1 MPEKK
6 IFYYGRILLIAGEVL
21 PISLLSLIS
30 KNYFPV
36 ETGRYLS
43 LDVLYCLPI
52 IQVARLAAIHATRSS
67 DTQISTLVGIVVAFV
82 WTATETIISGQD
94 FPSYVFLL
102 NTFTRSVVFTVIGRV
117 IIKLW
122 REKEYA
128 RKDMLTGLANRVEL
142 MERLEVEQ
150 DRSERSGMP
159 YSLLFIDVDNFK
171 NLNDNHGHQVGDEAL
186 KVLGKLLIANFRK
199 ADTAARLGG
208 HEFVMLLPNTDERSC
223 DILIKRIE
231 VSTQQAF
238 EKRSWP
244 IAVSIGQTTQI
255 GTTRTVD
262 EVIHLADENM
272 YKAKSVKQQMMK
284 GASRQ

>member
-21 PISLLSLIS
+21 LISLLSLIS

-117 IIKLW
+117 II
-122 REKEYA
+122 
-128 RKDMLTGLANRVEL
+128 D
-142 MERLEVEQ
+142 
-150 DRSERSGMP
+150 
-159 YSLLFIDVDNFK
+159 
-171 NLNDNHGHQVGDEAL
+171 
-186 KVLGKLLIANFRK
+186 
-199 ADTAARLGG
+199 
-208 HEFVMLLPNTDERSC
+208 
-223 DILIKRIE
+223 
-231 VSTQQAF
+231 
-238 EKRSWP
+238 
-244 IAVSIGQTTQI
+244 
-255 GTTRTVD
+255 
-262 EVIHLADENM
+262 
-272 YKAKSVKQQMMK
+272 
-284 GASRQ
+284 

>member
-21 PISLLSLIS
+21 LISLLSLIS

-208 HEFVMLLPNTDERSC
+208 DEFVMLLPNTDERSC

-272 YKAKSVKQQMMK
+272 YKAKSLKQQMMK